1 MNEKSDLTEMGSGSK
16 LKQAPGRNPPRIL
29 LAEDDKAMRALLARA
44 LRKTGYQVAECPD
57 GLDLLKHL
65 HSFFLPHEHEDVDL
79 IISDI
84 WMPGASGTEV
94 LSRIREWD
102 NFLPMILITAFG
114 DEKTHAQAKQLGAA
128 AVFDKPFDI
137 DELVAKVCTIVPP
150 SETKRSQSRNTDSGC
165 RQQGDDL

>member
-1 MNEKSDLTEMGSGSK
+1 MGSGTK
-16 LKQAPGRNPPRIL
+16 LEEQPLGRGPPRIL

-44 LRKTGYQVAECPD
+44 LRKTGYQIAECPD
-57 GLDLLKHL
+57 GMDLLKHL
-65 HSFFLPHEHEDVDL
+65 QSFFLPHEHEDVDL

-84 WMPGASGTEV
+84 RMPGASGMEV
-94 LSRIREWD
+94 LSRIREQD

-128 AVFDKPFDI
+128 AMFDKPFDI
-137 DELVAKVCTIVPP
+137 DELVAKVCTIVPL
-150 SETKRSQSRNTDSGC
+150 SETSAVSSQSRNSDNGC